1 MASHSKRAAASAPR
15 PHPRVL
21 AKAKSASAAVQRI
34 RQPPQPTVAASDDK
48 AAHDDQQTTRVEML
62 MLKGLTRPEV
72 IGQLLDLNTRTTM
85 RLIERVH
92 LRWQISGGGRDIT
105 RFRGEALARLDLLEQ
120 ETWARYAALGNRK
133 DPSPRDEAKI
143 LKLLLDISVQRN
155 ALLGLSPKV
164 VERLGLTP
172 DQSAEVLSR
181 LVAQR
186 GLAQMAIRLTE
197 LLAERRAALGDV
209 TDAETAE

>member
-1 MASHSKRAAASAPR
+1 MALRSKPATASASR

-21 AKAKSASAAVQRI
+21 AKGKSASAAVQRI
-34 RQPPQPTVAASDDK
+34 RQPPQPTVAATEDR

-72 IGQLLDLNTRTTM
+72 IGQLLDLPTRTTM

-92 LRWQISGGGRDIT
+92 ARWAISGGGRDIT
-105 RFRGEALARLDLLEQ
+105 RFRGEALARLDLVEQ
-120 ETWARYAALGNRK
+120 EIWSRYAALGNRQ
-133 DPSPRDEAKI
+133 DPSPKDEAKM
-143 LKLLLDISVQRN
+143 LKLLLDDSVQRN

-164 VERLGLTP
+164 VEKLGLAP
-172 DQSAEVLSR
+172 DQSAEVLAR

-197 LLAERRAALGDV
+197 LLAERRAAAG
-209 TDAETAE
+209 ETIDHGEE